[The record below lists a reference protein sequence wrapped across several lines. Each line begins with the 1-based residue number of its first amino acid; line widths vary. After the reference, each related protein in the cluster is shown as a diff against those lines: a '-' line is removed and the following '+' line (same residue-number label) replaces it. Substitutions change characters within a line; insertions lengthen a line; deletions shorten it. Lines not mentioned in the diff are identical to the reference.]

1 MKKIYIDT
9 SDGGEVTRE
18 KLNENVII
26 GYGIDGEIVGVEV
39 INPISLDI
47 DDDEVVTYQ
56 TIEKV
61 LDTEWGES

>member
-18 KLNENVII
+18 KLNENIII

-47 DDDEVVTYQ
+47 DDDEVITYQ
-56 TIEKV
+56 TLEKT
-61 LDTEWGES
+61 LDSEWGES